1 MMGARKEAGVALA
14 ILLWFIAAMSLLVG
28 AIMYQT
34 RIDIKLSQLRIQ
46 QAQAEA
52 LGDGAAQLA
61 LMKRLQAQQDVGFSE
76 RVTYYDMRL
85 ADHDV
90 KVRMLSV
97 SGLVD
102 LNTSPETLLLT
113 MFKINAGLSE
123 DQASLLASR
132 VVAWRSSS
140 KLNEN
145 ESDEYTSG
153 ASPYKV
159 IRYGRF
165 ESLEDLMM
173 VEGMTR
179 EIYDK
184 VKNSIYVG
192 QLDSA
197 QVHMPSAPF
206 SVLTV
211 LAEGDEALASQWQL
225 ARQSEQMFTSTGI
238 NAEWLA
244 ASPVAMYRIE
254 SRVRFLSGEV
264 FQRTRWVEQNGTG
277 YEGLPWKFIRT
288 EPVVRVE
295 AFDFV
300 NELGK

>member
-1 MMGARKEAGVALA
+1 MMDARKEAGVALA

-28 AIMYQT
+28 TIMYQA

-52 LGDGAAQLA
+52 LGDGATQLA
-61 LMKRLQAQQDVGFSE
+61 LVQRLKAQQDVGFSDK
-76 RVTYYDMRL
+76 VTYYDMRL

-102 LNTSPETLLLT
+102 LNTSPETLLLSV
-113 MFKINAGLSE
+113 FKINAGLSE
-123 DQASLLASR
+123 EQASLLASK
-132 VVAWRSSS
+132 VVAWRSASR
-140 KLNEN
+140 LNEN
-145 ESDEYTSG
+145 DSERVSS
-153 ASPYKV
+153 YKV
-159 IRYGRF
+159 VRYGRF

-225 ARQSEQMFTSTGI
+225 ARQSEQVFTPTGI
-238 NAEWLA
+238 NTEWVA

-264 FQRTRWVEQNGTG
+264 FQRTRWVEQNSTG
-277 YEGLPWKFIRT
+277 YEGLPWRFIRT

>member
-28 AIMYQT
+28 TIMYQA

-46 QAQAEA
+46 LAQAEA

-61 LMKRLQAQQDVGFSE
+61 LVQRLQAQQDVGFFE
-76 RVTYYDMRL
+76 KVTYYDMRL
-85 ADHDV
+85 ADHDI

-102 LNTSPETLLLT
+102 LNTSPETLLLSV
-113 MFKINAGLSE
+113 FKINADLSE
-123 DQASLLASR
+123 DQASLLASK
-132 VVAWRSSS
+132 VVAWRSTSGLS
-140 KLNEN
+140 EN
-145 ESDEYTSG
+145 DSGERALG

-159 IRYGRF
+159 VRYGRF

-225 ARQSEQMFTSTGI
+225 ARQSGQVFSPTGI
-238 NAEWLA
+238 NAEWVT

-264 FQRTRWVEQNGTG
+264 FQRTRWVELGKAG
-277 YEGLPWKFIRT
+277 SRGLLWRFIRT
-288 EPVVRVE
+288 ESVTRVE
-295 AFDFV
+295 QLEFI
-300 NELGK
+300 

>member
-1 MMGARKEAGVALA
+1 
-14 ILLWFIAAMSLLVG
+14 
-28 AIMYQT
+28 
-34 RIDIKLSQLRIQ
+34 
-46 QAQAEA
+46 
-52 LGDGAAQLA
+52 
-61 LMKRLQAQQDVGFSE
+61 
-76 RVTYYDMRL
+76 
-85 ADHDV
+85 
-90 KVRMLSV
+90 
-97 SGLVD
+97 
-102 LNTSPETLLLT
+102 
-113 MFKINAGLSE
+113 
-123 DQASLLASR
+123 
-132 VVAWRSSS
+132 
-140 KLNEN
+140 
-145 ESDEYTSG
+145 
-153 ASPYKV
+153 
-159 IRYGRF
+159 
-165 ESLEDLMM
+165 MM

-211 LAEGDEALASQWQL
+211 LSEGDEALASQWQL
-225 ARQSEQMFTSTGI
+225 ARQSEQRFTPTGI
-238 NAEWLA
+238 NTEWVA

-277 YEGLPWKFIRT
+277 YEGLPWRFIRT
-288 EPVVRVE
+288 EPIVRVE

>member
-1 MMGARKEAGVALA
+1 MMDARKEAGVALA

-28 AIMYQT
+28 TIMYQA

-61 LMKRLQAQQDVGFSE
+61 LVQRLKAQQDVGFSDK
-76 RVTYYDMRL
+76 VTYYDMRL

-102 LNTSPETLLLT
+102 LNTSPETLLLSV
-113 MFKINAGLSE
+113 FKINAGLSE
-123 DQASLLASR
+123 EQASLLASK
-132 VVAWRSSS
+132 VVAWRSASR
-140 KLNEN
+140 LNEN
-145 ESDEYTSG
+145 DSEG
-153 ASPYKV
+153 VSPYKV

-192 QLDSA
+192 QLYSA

-225 ARQSEQMFTSTGI
+225 SRQSEQVFTPAGI

>member
-28 AIMYQT
+28 TIMYQA

-61 LMKRLQAQQDVGFSE
+61 LVQRLQAQQDVGFSDQ
-76 RVTYYDMRL
+76 VTYYDMRL

-102 LNTSPETLLLT
+102 LNTSPEMLLLSV
-113 MFKINAGLSE
+113 FKINAGLSE
-123 DQASLLASR
+123 EQASLLASK
-132 VVAWRSSS
+132 VVAWRSASR
-140 KLNEN
+140 LNEN
-145 ESDEYTSG
+145 DSEG
-153 ASPYKV
+153 VSPYKV
-159 IRYGRF
+159 VRYGRF

-225 ARQSEQMFTSTGI
+225 ARQSEQRFTPTGI
-238 NAEWLA
+238 NTEWVA

-277 YEGLPWKFIRT
+277 YEGLPWRFIRT
-288 EPVVRVE
+288 EPIVRVE